1 MAARNVGLAALY
13 GPRELDS
20 VARNRTDFEL
30 LCRTPLRNVSKSF
43 ISGLAHEFVLCVQ
56 VRSV

>member
-1 MAARNVGLAALY
+1 MATRNVVLAALY

-30 LCRTPLRNVSKSF
+30 LCAMSPRVSS
-43 ISGLAHEFVLCVQ
+43 LAWHM
-56 VRSV
+56 RSCYACKCEVSI